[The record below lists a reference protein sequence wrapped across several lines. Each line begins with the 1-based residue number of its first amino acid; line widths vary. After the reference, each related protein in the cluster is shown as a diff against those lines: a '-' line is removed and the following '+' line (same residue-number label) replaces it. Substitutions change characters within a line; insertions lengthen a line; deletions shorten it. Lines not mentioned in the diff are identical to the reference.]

1 MSEYENKTNE
11 ELIELLEAKDEEI
24 SEFEESDQ
32 SIEELMSE
40 NQDLQ
45 NIVNEYDESLS
56 DREEVSELAFNAGYD
71 ACCTGSEQL
80 RGWLN
85 FKIGAR
91 I

>member
-11 ELIELLEAKDEEI
+11 ELIELLEAKDEIIGEL
-24 SEFEESDQ
+24 EENEQSCSDL
-32 SIEELMSE
+32 ESE
-40 NQDLQ
+40 NADLQ
-45 NIVNEYDESLS
+45 KIVNDYDESLC

-71 ACCTGSEQL
+71 ACHTGSEQL